1 MNFVIFDI
9 DGTLADT
16 LNIDDRLYRNSLLD
30 LFDLQLSDEEW
41 ENAKIVS
48 SGTDSGLFRFLA
60 DKYQIM
66 QDSEDAMQFHFVNS
80 FFNFYSSNKD
90 SFTEIPG
97 AVDFIRHLSADQNF
111 KIGIAT
117 GSWHGTGIIKLD
129 SIGLDY
135 RDFLFANANISPK
148 RSEIIKHLIDLEN
161 FSLESDN
168 ITYIGD
174 GLWDLAAC
182 RELNINFIGIDN
194 KNSDVLRNNGAKY
207 VYQNY
212 LDYFKILN
220 HLV

>member
-16 LNIDDRLYRNSLLD
+16 LNIDDRLYRNSLFE
-30 LFDLQLSDEEW
+30 LFNLRLSDEEW
-41 ENAKIVS
+41 EDAKILS
-48 SGTDSGLFRFLA
+48 SGTDSGLFRLLA

-66 QDSEDAMQFHFVNS
+66 KDSEDAMQLHFVNS
-80 FFNFYSSNKD
+80 FFNYYNSNKG
-90 SFTEIPG
+90 SFAEIPG
-97 AVDFIRHLSADQNF
+97 AVDFIQHLSADNNF

-135 RDFLFANANISPK
+135 RDFLFSNANISPK
-148 RSEIIKHLIDLEN
+148 RSEIIKHLIDSEN
-161 FSLESDN
+161 FSSGSDK

-174 GLWDLAAC
+174 GIWDLAAC

-194 KNSDVLRNNGAKY
+194 KNSDVLRNNGATF
-207 VYQNY
+207 VFQNY
-212 LDYFKILN
+212 LDYLKIIDL
-220 HLV
+220 LI